1 MVCRAL
7 CAGLVAASVAAL
19 AQSPALSQTP
29 APAVSPAVAQA
40 VAVIRARTD
49 LVHFGVS
56 VTDRR
61 GGAVTGLA
69 ATDFEIVEDGVPQ
82 VISTFASGTG
92 DTASD
97 LHLGVMFDSSES
109 MRASIDAAR
118 TAAIRVLNRLEEAEL
133 VTLVEFDDS
142 VRLSQFSP
150 HDFPRLVERI
160 RGGKPAG
167 STALY
172 DAFATYLEQ
181 ADGTTGRHVLVA
193 FTDGGNSSGRTSY
206 SHLTALARA
215 SQATIYVVGLLE
227 HVPIGGRAEFEL
239 RLRRIAEE
247 TGGRAVFPLSMK
259 QIDAAYDRIVD
270 EVRSQYS
277 LGYASSNPNQDG
289 QWREVRLRLVRPEH
303 KDLRVRTRAGYYAP
317 LPSP

>member
-1 MVCRAL
+1 MIFDEAQQL
-7 CAGLVAASVAAL
+7 EDVAS
-19 AQSPALSQTP
+19 
-29 APAVSPAVAQA
+29 
-40 VAVIRARTD
+40 
-49 LVHFGVS
+49 VHFGVS
-56 VTDRR
+56 VTDKR
-61 GGAVTGLA
+61 GGAVSGLA
-69 ATDFEIVEDGVPQ
+69 AGDFEIVEDDVPQ
-82 VISTFASGTG
+82 VVSTFASGTG
-92 DTASD
+92 DTAAD

-109 MRASIDAAR
+109 MLASIAAAR
-118 TAAIRVLNRLEEAEL
+118 TAAIRVRNRLAEAEL

-150 HDFPRLVERI
+150 DDFPRLVERI

-181 ADGTTGRHVLVA
+181 ADGSTGRHVLVA
-193 FTDGGNSSGRTSY
+193 FTDGGNSSSRTSY
-206 SHLTALARA
+206 SHLTTLARA

-227 HVPIGGRAEFEL
+227 HVPIGGRAQFEL

-247 TGGRAVFPLSMK
+247 TGGRAVFPHSMK

-277 LGYASSNPNQDG
+277 LGYVSSNSRQDG
-289 QWREVRLRLVRPEH
+289 QWREVRIRLVRPEH
-303 KDLRVRTRAGYYAP
+303 KDLRIRTRAGYYSPASAP
-317 LPSP
+317 SVPDP

>member
-1 MVCRAL
+1 
-7 CAGLVAASVAAL
+7 
-19 AQSPALSQTP
+19 
-29 APAVSPAVAQA
+29 
-40 VAVIRARTD
+40 VIRARTD

-61 GGAVTGLA
+61 GAAVTGLDA
-69 ATDFEIVEDGVPQ
+69 ADFQIVEDGVPQ
-82 VISTFASGTG
+82 VVTTFASGTG
-92 DTASD
+92 DTAAD

-109 MRASIDAAR
+109 MRSTIDAAR
-118 TAAIRVLNRLEEAEL
+118 TAAIRLLNRLSEARG

-142 VRLSQFSP
+142 VRLSLFSP

-160 RGGKPAG
+160 RGGTPAG

-193 FTDGGNSSGRTSY
+193 FTDGGNSSGRTRY
-206 SHLTALARA
+206 SNLTALARA

-227 HVPIGGRAEFEL
+227 HVPIGARAEFEL

-247 TGGRAVFPLSMK
+247 TGGRAVFPHSMT
-259 QIDAAYDRIVD
+259 QIDVAYDRIVD

-277 LGYASSNPNQDG
+277 LGYVSSNPRRDG
-289 QWREVRLRLVRPEH
+289 EWREVRVRLIRPEH

-317 LPSP
+317 APSKR